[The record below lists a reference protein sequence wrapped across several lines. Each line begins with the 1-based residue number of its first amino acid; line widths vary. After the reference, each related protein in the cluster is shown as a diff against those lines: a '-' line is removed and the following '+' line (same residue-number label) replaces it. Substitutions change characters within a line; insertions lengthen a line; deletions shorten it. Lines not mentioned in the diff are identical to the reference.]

1 MRLFN
6 TLAREKEE
14 FVPLE
19 PGRVRMYA
27 CGPTVYNLFHIG
39 NARAF
44 VTFDTLR
51 RFLEYRGFQVEFVQ
65 NFTDIDDRMIQRARD
80 EGITVAE
87 LAERNIAEYY
97 VDADGLNVRR
107 PTIQPRAT
115 ETIGEIVSLITT
127 LVDRGYAYETSDGVY
142 FDVSKDP
149 DYGKL
154 SHHNLEDLKT
164 GASDRGDLGEEKRN
178 PMDFAVWKKKKEGE
192 PSWPS
197 PWGEGRPGWHIECSA
212 MIRKTLGE
220 TIDIHCGGQDLV
232 FPHHENEI
240 AQSECASGKPFVRYW
255 VHNGFITVDDEKMS
269 KSLGNFF
276 TVRDVAKRF
285 PYPVIRFFLLS
296 AHYRMPINYNY
307 DMMVAARNGLQR
319 IRNCVENLAFVTATG
334 ETSGDM
340 DDTGSLQL
348 TEAGKVARDR
358 FVQALEDDLNTA
370 DALAAVFDLVRAANT
385 AAASNEPVS
394 MESLRGAE
402 MRIRELCDVLGIDLA
417 PDKEEIPEE
426 ILRMVEERTDAKKA
440 RDYALADRLRDQVK
454 AQGFVIEDTP
464 QGPKVSRA

>member
-1 MRLFN
+1 
-6 TLAREKEE
+6 
-14 FVPLE
+14 
-19 PGRVRMYA
+19 
-27 CGPTVYNLFHIG
+27 
-39 NARAF
+39 
-44 VTFDTLR
+44 
-51 RFLEYRGFQVEFVQ
+51 
-65 NFTDIDDRMIQRARD
+65 
-80 EGITVAE
+80 
-87 LAERNIAEYY
+87 
-97 VDADGLNVRR
+97 
-107 PTIQPRAT
+107 
-115 ETIGEIVSLITT
+115 
-127 LVDRGYAYETSDGVY
+127 
-142 FDVSKDP
+142 
-149 DYGKL
+149 
-154 SHHNLEDLKT
+154 
-164 GASDRGDLGEEKRN
+164 
-178 PMDFAVWKKKKEGE
+178 
-192 PSWPS
+192 
-197 PWGEGRPGWHIECSA
+197 

-285 PYPVIRFFLLS
+285 PYSVIRFFLLS

-340 DDTGSLQL
+340 DDTGSLHL

-385 AAASNEPVS
+385 AAASDEPVS
-394 MESLRGAE
+394 TESLRGAE

-426 ILRMVEERTDAKKA
+426 ILRMVEERADAKKA